1 MSVAFRKVF
10 SDDQF
15 LVLQDLGPWDFH
27 QTITNGVEDVVSS
40 VVVELDGR
48 RLFYFDSENQ
58 LDEILVAQ
66 GGFLGFARD
75 DHAAA
80 DIRARMGSTNG

>member
-1 MSVAFRKVF
+1 VSVAFRKVL

-27 QTITNGVEDVVSS
+27 QTITNGAEEVVSS
-40 VVVELDGR
+40 VATELGDR

-58 LDEILVAQ
+58 LDEIIVVQ
-66 GGFLGFARD
+66 GGFHGFAHD
-75 DHAAA
+75 EHAAT
-80 DIRARMGSTNG
+80 DIRGRMGAANG